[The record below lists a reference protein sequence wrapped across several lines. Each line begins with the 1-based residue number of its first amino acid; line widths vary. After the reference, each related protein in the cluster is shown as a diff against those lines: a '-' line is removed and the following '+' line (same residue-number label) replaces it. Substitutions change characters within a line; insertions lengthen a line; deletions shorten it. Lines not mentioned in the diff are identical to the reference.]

1 MITKAIVEEIISPYS
16 IRVRIPILNAIQ
28 GAQNSTPT
36 SELSAATICTIP
48 NARNN
53 VQIGDI
59 VFVGFEDNDLSK
71 PIILGHLFKENNDNR
86 DYTGTLL
93 ELMLNS
99 IAVQFDASLPEN
111 TYIGEVQPSELQMLR
126 GQTSNIKDQ
135 FDSIIKDIDT
145 IKSKLGM

>member
-16 IRVRIPILNAIQ
+16 IRVRIPTLNAIQ

-36 SELSAATICTIP
+36 NELSAATICTIP

-53 VQIGDI
+53 VQVGDI

-71 PIILGHLFKENNDNR
+71 PIILGHLYKENSENKE
-86 DYTGTLL
+86 YAGTLL

-99 IAVQFDASLPEN
+99 IAIQFSASLPEN
-111 TYIGEVQPSELQMLR
+111 TYIGEVQPYELQMLR

-135 FDSIIKDIDT
+135 FDSIMQEIEEIKT
-145 IKSKLGM
+145 KLNM

>member
-1 MITKAIVEEIISPYS
+1 MIDKKTVAVLKAGYQLTEEDHRRAYEH
-16 IRVRIPILNAIQ
+16 N
-28 GAQNSTPT
+28 
-36 SELSAATICTIP
+36 SELGWTMS
-48 NARNN
+48 
-53 VQIGDI
+53 QIGDI

-99 IAVQFDASLPEN
+99 IAVQFNASLPEN